1 MELFFT
7 PLHVIVAAGAGFL
20 VGVFWY
26 SPLLFLRAW
35 LSAEGVSLQ
44 SASKRTILYIAQTHL
59 YSFIAHVALT
69 SVLAVLFDILAVTSF
84 TVALSLGLLLTFG
97 FCITVLF
104 VQMVYTPTGNHYD
117 KKAQIKFLVSAG
129 HYLVT
134 IGVISSVL
142 FMITS

>member
-20 VGVFWY
+20 VGTIWY

-35 LSAEGVSLQ
+35 LSAEGVSSQ
-44 SASKRTILYIAQTHL
+44 NAPKRTTLYIVQTHL

-69 SVLAVLFDILAVTSF
+69 AVLAILFDLLAVSSF
-84 TVALSLGLLLTFG
+84 IIALTLGLLLTFG
-97 FCITVLF
+97 FIVTVLF
-104 VQMVYTPTGNHYD
+104 TQMVYTPTGNHYD

-134 IGVISSVL
+134 IGVISLVL